1 MVSGPGPVDCRFTAC
16 TATPCA
22 IARPNYAMAQMLK
35 GLGLMGAGAYGYQHL
50 QTHDMVGTLGRVVG
64 SLDGHPGRLASSI
77 GASTSGNEVRWTC

>member
-1 MVSGPGPVDCRFTAC
+1 
-16 TATPCA
+16 
-22 IARPNYAMAQMLK
+22 MAQMLK